1 MESIEHVRSR
11 RGSAVNMMSDF
22 DEASSSDDEESCMPV
37 HKGQLV
43 SEATL
48 WMPWVHLGNLNVLR
62 DDTQLMSLESR
73 EFEQLVVS
81 TSASYKMAVYYAKVF
96 KVGMQRAR
104 GTDLIKQEFLDILM
118 ASRAS
123 GSLAHGFSS
132 SGTF

>member
-48 WMPWVHLGNLNVLR
+48 WMPWVHLGNLSALK
-62 DDTQLMSLESR
+62 DDTQLLGLEPR
-73 EFEQLVVS
+73 EFEQLVV
-81 TSASYKMAVYYAKVF
+81 AGNDSYRMAVQYAKIF
-96 KVGMQRAR
+96 KVAMQRAR
-104 GTDLIKQEFLDILM
+104 GNDILPPE
-118 ASRAS
+118 
-123 GSLAHGFSS
+123 F
-132 SGTF
+132 